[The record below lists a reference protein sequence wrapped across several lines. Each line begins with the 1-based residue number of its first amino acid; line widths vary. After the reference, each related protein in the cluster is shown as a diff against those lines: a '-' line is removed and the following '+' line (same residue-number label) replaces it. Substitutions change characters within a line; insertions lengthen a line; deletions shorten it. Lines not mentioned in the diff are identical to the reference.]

1 MVYDVA
7 TREHFDLS
15 EPGEALTA
23 TQKSIVR
30 LRAVKEARKLTVA
43 QVEQMVNYAV
53 SRTTLNRF
61 FSAESETKYNFN
73 YEYTILPIQR
83 ALLVDDTIETGDD
96 VAKAKVSSYEVIIQ
110 QRDETIT
117 ALKEQIE
124 SIKQEYEKRLA
135 LWQHQIELKDQRI
148 DALMDRIIKLTDKLL

>member
-1 MVYDVA
+1 M
-7 TREHFDLS
+7 
-15 EPGEALTA
+15 
-23 TQKSIVR
+23 
-30 LRAVKEARKLTVA
+30 KEARKLTVA

-96 VAKAKVSSYEVIIQ
+96 VTKAKVSSYEVIIQ

>member
-1 MVYDVA
+1 M
-7 TREHFDLS
+7 
-15 EPGEALTA
+15 
-23 TQKSIVR
+23 
-30 LRAVKEARKLTVA
+30 KEARKLTVA
-43 QVEQMVNYAV
+43 QVEQMVNYSV

-96 VAKAKVSSYEVIIQ
+96 VARAKVSSYEVIIQ
-110 QRDETIT
+110 QKDETIT
-117 ALKEQIE
+117 ALKDQIAALRE
-124 SIKQEYEKRLA
+124 EYEKRLS